1 MKLQTIAV
9 AKLGNEDTHGICL
22 ATVQLFKPESALLD
36 TTSQSALSLLE
47 EKTNEL
53 GKQLNRQRANSLTKD
68 IKALNKTTDSIWK
81 EIKATLTRTSR
92 SVVNTE
98 KAKAA
103 ALLTDFLKPYWDSET
118 QSTSTQTANFAE
130 MFGKYYASAD
140 MHTVQ
145 MTYNSTRLLPDGTL
159 VYFDQNWKSHFYPVR
174 NTDFGVDLTIVN
186 DVFVDR
192 ENNLWIATDCGV
204 YNFYNLNIEEYRL
217 NLAKSDNIWSI
228 IEDNEQNMW
237 FGSYG
242 SGLWRLDN
250 ELRLREMKQPFV
262 GWKEQ
267 YMNSRK
273 NKAGTL
279 FFPSGCG
286 LVKFEHGQV
295 TNFVA
300 NA

>member
-53 GKQLNRQRANSLTKD
+53 GKQHNRQRANSLTKD

-140 MHTVQ
+140 MQ
-145 MTYNSTRLLPDGTL
+145 AKATL
-159 VYFDQNWKSHFYPVR
+159 VAITEALDLLHTKNTGMATLWHQRNDIQGNISSTPSASNVKRSISSTYSRFCQSVENQNTFAPTPELNALIGKLNEVR
-174 NTDFGVDLTIVN
+174 AKYSALIGV
-186 DVFVDR
+186 R
-192 ENNLWIATDCGV
+192 AAA
-204 YNFYNLNIEEYRL
+204 R
-217 NLAKSDNIWSI
+217 
-228 IEDNEQNMW
+228 Q
-237 FGSYG
+237 
-242 SGLWRLDN
+242 R
-250 ELRLREMKQPFV
+250 
-262 GWKEQ
+262 
-267 YMNSRK
+267 
-273 NKAGTL
+273 
-279 FFPSGCG
+279 
-286 LVKFEHGQV
+286 VKKGD
-295 TNFVA
+295 TK
-300 NA
+300 